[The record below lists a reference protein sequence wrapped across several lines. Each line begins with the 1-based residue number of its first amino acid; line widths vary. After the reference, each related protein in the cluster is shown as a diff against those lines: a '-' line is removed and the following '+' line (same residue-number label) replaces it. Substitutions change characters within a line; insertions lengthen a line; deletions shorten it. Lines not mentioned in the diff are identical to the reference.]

1 MKKVKI
7 TYTSSMYTEIREG
20 ESIEKKID
28 RMTQTQE
35 PIGETAPIVY
45 TNKTEGIIPAYDI
58 RTDKW
63 EIAQD
68 AMSKVNNKRSEISK
82 LGGMEAYKK
91 AIADGVVKSEDMN

>member
-7 TYTSSMYTEIREG
+7 TYTSRMYTEIREG

>member
-1 MKKVKI
+1 MKRINI
-7 TYTSSMYTEIREG
+7 TYRSKMCTEIREG

-45 TNKTEGIIPAYDI
+45 TNKTDGIVAAYDI

-63 EIAQD
+63 DIAQE
-68 AMSKVNNKRSEISK
+68 AMSKVNAKRSEISK

-91 AIADGVVKSEDMN
+91 AIADGVVNEQEMN